1 MSAYRVT
8 FPRVVRAE
16 WTKLFGLRS
25 TWVVAAST
33 AVLAVALAGA
43 TGWHSHRADAQ
54 GAFLGIDLFSL
65 VLGVFGITMITGEYG
80 SGLVRATFAAVP
92 RRLPVLLAKAVVLA
106 AAVVPLMLAVSV
118 VSLGANRLLA
128 GHAGDAEHAGPAGSD
143 LVWATAGA
151 AAAPV
156 ALALIGLG
164 VGALLRHTATAIT
177 VYVLSVLVLPALLQA
192 ALPERLGTDVVGYVP
207 VAAAQAMYT
216 VGGDNPFRMLAPGT
230 AALVVAAW
238 VVAALAAGGMVL
250 WRRDP

>member
-25 TWVVAAST
+25 TWVVAASV

-43 TGWHSHRADAQ
+43 TGRHAHRADIH

-65 VLGVFGITMITGEYG
+65 VLGVFGITMSTGEYG

-106 AAVVPLMLAVSV
+106 AAVVPLMLVVSV
-118 VSLGANRLLA
+118 ASLGANRLLA
-128 GHAGDAEHAGPAGSD
+128 GHAGPGGSD
-143 LVWATAGA
+143 LVSATAGA
-151 AAAPV
+151 VAAPV
-156 ALALIGLG
+156 GLALIGLG
-164 VGALLRHTATAIT
+164 AGALLRHTATAIT
-177 VYVLSVLVLPALLQA
+177 VYVLSVLVLPALLRA
-192 ALPERLGTDVVGYVP
+192 ALPEQLGMDVVRYVP

-216 VGGDNPFRMLAPGT
+216 VGGDNPFRMLAPGP

-238 VVAALAAGGMVL
+238 VAAVLAAGGVVL

>member
-1 MSAYRVT
+1 MMSVYRVT

-25 TWVVAAST
+25 TWAVAASV
-33 AVLAVALAGA
+33 AVLTVALAGA
-43 TGWHSHRADAQ
+43 TGRHAHRADVH

-65 VLGVFGITMITGEYG
+65 VLGVFGIMMMTGEYG

-106 AAVVPLMLAVSV
+106 AAVVPLMLVVSV
-118 VSLGANRLLA
+118 ASLGANRILA
-128 GHAGDAEHAGPAGSD
+128 GQGGPVGSD

-151 AAAPV
+151 VAAPV

-177 VYVLSVLVLPALLQA
+177 VYVLSVLLLPALLRA
-192 ALPERLGTDVVGYVP
+192 ALPEQLGTDVVRYVP
-207 VAAAQAMYT
+207 IAAAQAMYT
-216 VGGDNPFRMLAPGT
+216 VGGDNPFRMLAPGP

-238 VVAALAAGGMVL
+238 VAVVLAAGGVVL

>member
-1 MSAYRVT
+1 MSASRVT
-8 FPRVVRAE
+8 FPRIVRAE

-25 TWVVAAST
+25 TWVVAASV

-43 TGWHSHRADAQ
+43 TGRHAHRADIQ
-54 GAFLGIDLFSL
+54 GALLGIDLFSL

-106 AAVVPLMLAVSV
+106 AAVVPLMLVVSV
-118 VSLGANRLLA
+118 ASLGANRLLA
-128 GHAGDAEHAGPAGSD
+128 GQAWPDGSD
-143 LVWATAGA
+143 LVRVAAGA
-151 AAAPV
+151 VAAPV
-156 ALALIGLG
+156 GLALIGLG

-192 ALPERLGTDVVGYVP
+192 ALPEQLGMDVVRYVP

-216 VGGDNPFRMLAPGT
+216 VGGDNPFRMLAPGP

-238 VVAALAAGGMVL
+238 VAAALAAGGVVL

>member
-1 MSAYRVT
+1 MSAHRVT

-16 WTKLFGLRS
+16 WTKLVGLRS
-25 TWVVAAST
+25 TWVVAASV
-33 AVLAVALAGA
+33 AVLTVALAGA
-43 TGWHSHRADAQ
+43 TGRHAHRADVH

-65 VLGVFGITMITGEYG
+65 VLGVFGIMMMTGEYG

-106 AAVVPLMLAVSV
+106 AAVVPLILVVSV
-118 VSLGANRLLA
+118 ASLGANRVLA
-128 GHAGDAEHAGPAGSD
+128 GQGGPVGSD

-151 AAAPV
+151 VAAPV

-177 VYVLSVLVLPALLQA
+177 VYVLSVLVLPALLRA
-192 ALPERLGTDVVGYVP
+192 ALPEQLGLDVVRYVP

-216 VGGDNPFRMLAPGT
+216 VGGDNPFRMLAPGP

-238 VVAALAAGGMVL
+238 VAAVLAAGGVVL